1 MGCHTQDESG
11 LGGSVASYVWKSPGD
26 FPWDGTLE
34 QFIEPKSDEEVLRT
48 SIQMILF
55 TRIGE
60 RVMLRDFGSSLHEKP
75 FDPNDLFLRNE
86 IVQEVQE
93 AVARWD
99 DRIGI
104 ETINVIQQ
112 EHDFIFSIVFYNTK
126 DPLKS
131 TKEFTVTLGEIGFQ
145 PVS

>member
-1 MGCHTQDESG
+1 M
-11 LGGSVASYVWKSPGD
+11 ASYVWKSPGD
-26 FPWDGTLE
+26 FPWDGTLLT
-34 QFIEPKSDEEVLRT
+34 FIEPKSDEDVLRT

-55 TRIGE
+55 TRVGE
-60 RVMLRDFGSSLHEKP
+60 RVMLRHFGSNLHQKP

-104 ETINVIQQ
+104 ETINVVQQ
-112 EHDFIFSIVFYNTK
+112 DHDFTFSIVFYNAK
-126 DPLKS
+126 DPLRV
-131 TKEFTVTLGEIGFQ
+131 TRQFTVTLGEIGFEVQ
-145 PVS
+145 N